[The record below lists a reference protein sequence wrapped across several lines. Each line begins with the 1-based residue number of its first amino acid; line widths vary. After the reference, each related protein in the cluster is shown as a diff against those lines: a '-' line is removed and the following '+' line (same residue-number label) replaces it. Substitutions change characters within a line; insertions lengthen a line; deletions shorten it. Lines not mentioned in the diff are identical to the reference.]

1 MNTLG
6 IIAEYNPFHKGHEY
20 SIRRLKEACGA
31 DYTVIIMSGDFTQRG
46 CPAILDKYL
55 RAEMALRSGADLVLE
70 LPIYYSTGSAE
81 YFAGGAVSIL
91 NGLGC
96 IDYLGF
102 GSESGDIAS
111 IENIAACL
119 TEKNDELDE
128 IISRKIKSGSSYALA
143 RSEALSHL
151 TGISSCF
158 LSTSNDI
165 LGIEYVKA
173 LKLQNSSIRPI
184 CIKRQGAGFHDLDT
198 SSDEFPSAEM
208 IRTQLEQ
215 KFAINSSPCAISA
228 SADKYDLLKEL
239 SPYLPNSALS
249 AIENCTQMQ
258 MPLIKL
264 DDFSEFLKYRLL
276 SEKAKGYEEY
286 VDMNSSLSDKILN
299 NLYSFTDIS
308 AFIDRLKT
316 KNLTYTRINR
326 ALLHILLGLTDDKL
340 NKYHPS
346 KESYTG
352 YARILG
358 LNTKSSALMKK
369 IQECSSI
376 PVISKLSSSKKQLS
390 DTEFCLLSDTI
401 DAADIYNLVSSKK
414 PISEYTKRIIL
425 L

>member
-1 MNTLG
+1 
-6 IIAEYNPFHKGHEY
+6 
-20 SIRRLKEACGA
+20 
-31 DYTVIIMSGDFTQRG
+31 
-46 CPAILDKYL
+46 
-55 RAEMALRSGADLVLE
+55 
-70 LPIYYSTGSAE
+70 
-81 YFAGGAVSIL
+81 
-91 NGLGC
+91 
-96 IDYLGF
+96 
-102 GSESGDIAS
+102 
-111 IENIAACL
+111 
-119 TEKNDELDE
+119 
-128 IISRKIKSGSSYALA
+128 
-143 RSEALSHL
+143 
-151 TGISSCF
+151 
-158 LSTSNDI
+158 
-165 LGIEYVKA
+165 
-173 LKLQNSSIRPI
+173 
-184 CIKRQGAGFHDLDT
+184 
-198 SSDEFPSAEM
+198 
-208 IRTQLEQ
+208 
-215 KFAINSSPCAISA
+215 
-228 SADKYDLLKEL
+228 
-239 SPYLPNSALS
+239 
-249 AIENCTQMQ
+249 
-258 MPLIKL
+258 
-264 DDFSEFLKYRLL
+264 
-276 SEKAKGYEEY
+276 
-286 VDMNSSLSDKILN
+286 MNSSLSDKILN